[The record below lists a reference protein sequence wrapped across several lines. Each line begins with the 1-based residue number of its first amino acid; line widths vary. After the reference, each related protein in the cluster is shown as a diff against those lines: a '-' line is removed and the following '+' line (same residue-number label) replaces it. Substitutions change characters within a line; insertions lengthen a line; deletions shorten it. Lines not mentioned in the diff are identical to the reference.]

1 MGLSTDATGATAGP
15 CGLNALPSPMR
26 SLAWFIVL
34 LMATTAAWPST
45 AWPSTPPG
53 PASPTPASE
62 PAGPLNRR
70 LLFLAFADDGSSAML
85 LERSGTVIITEAV
98 WIVDAK
104 GVREVLS
111 LGPVPTRATMGGS
124 MSGTISGTISGTVG
138 VNDDCRRS
146 AEKLAA
152 MARDYELISVKV
164 GLCAQPNREVVASL
178 KTRGPAVVS
187 AAVGRLHQQVGFAGR
202 TFIADRRGVGV
213 DAGALVVVIG
223 EDIFGNDRV
232 GVTLQRR

>member
-1 MGLSTDATGATAGP
+1 
-15 CGLNALPSPMR
+15 MR
-26 SLAWFIVL
+26 
-34 LMATTAAWPST
+34 ST
-45 AWPSTPPG
+45 AWFLGVVMASGAAAAADPPPPVPTTS
-53 PASPTPASE
+53 PASDAV
-62 PAGPLNRR
+62 GPINRH

-85 LERSGTVIITEAV
+85 LERSGNAIVSEAI

-111 LGPVPTRATMGGS
+111 LGPVPTSATMGVS
-124 MSGTISGTISGTVG
+124 ISGTVG
-138 VNDDCRRS
+138 VNEDCRRS

-164 GLCAQPNREVVASL
+164 GLCSQPNREVVASL

-187 AAVGRLHQQVGFAGR
+187 AAVGVLHRQVGFAGR

-223 EDIFGNDRV
+223 EDVFGNDRV